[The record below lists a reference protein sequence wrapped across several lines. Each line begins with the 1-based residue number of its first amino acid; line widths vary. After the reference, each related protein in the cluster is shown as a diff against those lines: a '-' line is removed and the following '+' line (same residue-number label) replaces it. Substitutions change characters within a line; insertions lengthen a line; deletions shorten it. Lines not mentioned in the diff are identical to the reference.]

1 MQALSTRK
9 DTMQVPEQQPHD
21 GPAAPDLFAPV
32 VATERALIG
41 RLSDAVALIGFLGS
55 SPLEGYVRLYES
67 LALTHWLEIP
77 RTDLVDRS
85 SAAGD
90 PDPTVGESIIWVNRD
105 ALLTLCE
112 SVRASYFESGGRD
125 TFSRH
130 WPKP

>member
-1 MQALSTRK
+1 MH
-9 DTMQVPEQQPHD
+9 VPEQQPHD
-21 GPAAPDLFAPV
+21 GPAVPDLFAPV

-41 RLSDAVALIGFLGS
+41 TLSDAVELIGFLGD

-77 RTDLVDRS
+77 RTKLVDRT

-105 ALLTLCE
+105 ALLTLSE
-112 SVRASYFESGGRD
+112 SVRASYFEPGGSPH
-125 TFSRH
+125 TEAGSTQAGK